1 MASEQNKSNSP
12 SLEEQIVSLTQTVQS
27 NRESLDDATRFR
39 TLKAARGLL
48 DALESPPETAMRD
61 VVLNPVLLTAIRMG
75 VQLGVFQMIRDHQG
89 EGATTEQ
96 IASQSG
102 ASLIV
107 VELQF
112 PFSQYRSSTCPHIL
126 RLLTAAGYVS
136 EAGVQTYKPSPLT
149 MAMADGTLEAMTRA
163 CFDIGNY
170 CSTYA
175 PEYFRQN
182 NNQFP
187 TSAEDTPFQLA
198 KKTPLSYFAWLG
210 ENPSLAKDFQ
220 QWMTLKQQA
229 TPNWVDWFDV
239 QGNLLHGFR
248 NRPDDVLLVDV
259 GGGEGHYLHAF
270 NDKYP
275 DAPGRRILQDLPQV
289 ISTINKTP
297 KDTELMAHDF
307 FTVQPVKGARA
318 YYMHWILHDWRDE
331 QAHSILSHIVDAME
345 PGYSKLI
352 INDQII
358 PDRDC
363 DFATACISIMMML
376 QVGAFERTEKQWRAL
391 LTSVGLKDVSFY
403 QPPGN
408 GEGIIVATKA

>member
-1 MASEQNKSNSP
+1 MASDQNKSNSP

-75 VQLGVFQMIRDHQG
+75 VQLDVFQMIRDHQG

-102 ASLIV
+102 ASFIV
-107 VELQF
+107 F
-112 PFSQYRSSTCPHIL
+112 PFSRCRSSTCPHIL
-126 RLLTAAGYVS
+126 RLLAAAGYVS

-149 MAMADGTLEAMTRA
+149 MAMADRTLEAMTRA

-198 KKTPLSYFAWLG
+198 KNTPLSYFAWLG

-248 NRPDDVLLVDV
+248 NQPDDVLLVDV

-289 ISTINKTP
+289 ISTINKTS

-391 LTSVGLKDVSFY
+391 LASVGLKDVSFY

>member
-1 MASEQNKSNSP
+1 MVVAWEIGTAINVHP
-12 SLEEQIVSLTQTVQS
+12 SLKDPAPRLRHFSRGKFRSRTHAPLSGPWSAHIVPSKEISSLLPG
-27 NRESLDDATRFR
+27 N
-39 TLKAARGLL
+39 
-48 DALESPPETAMRD
+48 
-61 VVLNPVLLTAIRMG
+61 NPVLLTAIRMG

-107 VELQF
+107 VDQ
-112 PFSQYRSSTCPHIL
+112 IL

-198 KKTPLSYFAWLG
+198 KKTPLSYFEWLG

-239 QGNLLHGFR
+239 RGNLLHGFR

>member
-1 MASEQNKSNSP
+1 MASDQSKSNCP

-48 DALESPPETAMRD
+48 GALESPPETAMRD

-107 VELQF
+107 VDQ
-112 PFSQYRSSTCPHIL
+112 IL
-126 RLLTAAGYVS
+126 RLLAAAGYVS
-136 EAGVQTYKPSPLT
+136 EAGAQTYKPSPLT

-198 KKTPLSYFAWLG
+198 KNTPLSYFAWLG

-248 NRPDDVLLVDV
+248 NQSDDVLLVDV

-297 KDTELMAHDF
+297 KDTELMVHDF

-391 LTSVGLKDVSFY
+391 LASVGLKDVSFY

>member
-1 MASEQNKSNSP
+1 M
-12 SLEEQIVSLTQTVQS
+12 
-27 NRESLDDATRFR
+27 
-39 TLKAARGLL
+39 
-48 DALESPPETAMRD
+48 
-61 VVLNPVLLTAIRMG
+61 
-75 VQLGVFQMIRDHQG
+75 QLPRRRIKCVK
-89 EGATTEQ
+89 
-96 IASQSG
+96 
-102 ASLIV
+102 
-107 VELQF
+107 VEV
-112 PFSQYRSSTCPHIL
+112 PHSDEL
-126 RLLTAAGYVS
+126 S
-136 EAGVQTYKPSPLT
+136 
-149 MAMADGTLEAMTRA
+149 
-163 CFDIGNY
+163 FDIGNY

-307 FTVQPVKGARA
+307 FTVQPVKGTKICFPLVGLAGDFAFLFLYSICYGPTYTDQSIR
-318 YYMHWILHDWRDE
+318 RS
-331 QAHSILSHIVDAME
+331 SIL
-345 PGYSKLI
+345 Y
-352 INDQII
+352 
-358 PDRDC
+358 
-363 DFATACISIMMML
+363 
-376 QVGAFERTEKQWRAL
+376 AL
-391 LTSVGLKDVSFY
+391 DTS
-403 QPPGN
+403 
-408 GEGIIVATKA
+408 

>member
-1 MASEQNKSNSP
+1 MVSDQNKSNSP
-12 SLEEQIVSLTQTVQS
+12 SLEEQIVSLTQAVQS

-48 DALESPPETAMRD
+48 DALGSPPETVMQD
-61 VVLNPVLLTAIRMG
+61 VVLNPVLLMALRMG
-75 VQLGVFQMIRDHQG
+75 VQLGVFQIIRDHQG

-96 IASQSG
+96 IAHQSG
-102 ASLIV
+102 ASIIV
-107 VELQF
+107 VA
-112 PFSQYRSSTCPHIL
+112 CPIL
-126 RLLTAAGYVS
+126 KLLAAAGYVS
-136 EAGVQTYKPSPLT
+136 EVGVQAYKPSPLT
-149 MAMADGTLEAMTRA
+149 MVMSDGTLEATTRA

-170 CSTYA
+170 CTTYA
-175 PEYFRQN
+175 PEYFRRN

-198 KKTPLSYFAWLG
+198 KSTPLSYFAWLG

-229 TPNWVDWFDV
+229 APNWVDWFDI
-239 QGNLLHGFR
+239 QGNLLGGFR
-248 NRPDDVLLVDV
+248 NQPDDVLLVDV

-270 NDKYP
+270 NDKFP

-289 ISTINKTP
+289 ISTINNTP
-297 KDTELMAHDF
+297 KGTELMAHDF

-331 QAHSILSHIVDAME
+331 QAQNILSHIVDAME

-352 INDQII
+352 INDQVI